1 MERTNVQLFAF
12 DMLPFVSNKKKEL
25 YSLHPADISIL
36 EAVYK
41 LRFITAEQIIR
52 FRGLS
57 LNSLPKLREK
67 LFILSGKSKQKP
79 ALPYLQR
86 FYQAR
91 ESPLGSLPF
100 VYALAKDGKKELGK
114 RGKDI
119 QVYARLREIIKRLP
133 NEIDHHLAI
142 NEVLIAALHVQK
154 YEPRVHLFD
163 FQHDFML
170 KHHPEKFTVSL
181 FKGTSNERVTP
192 SFCPDGVMDFRISRG
207 EGEKP
212 IPRRVFIEMDM
223 GTHERHEFK
232 KKIAAYIEFFSSG
245 TYAKHFDEVKNV
257 SVLFVTPKG
266 EERREKMRLWTRE
279 QFEKPLYSPHQ
290 YLNGFAP
297 GKDDYARFLFAS
309 VPDGALQPQETFVH
323 PLCYTCEKHAQP
335 EPLLRLPRI

>member
-1 MERTNVQLFAF
+1 MDRTNVQLLAF
-12 DMLPFVSNKKKEL
+12 DMQPFVASEKRTS
-25 YSLHPADISIL
+25 YTLHPADIALL
-36 EAVYK
+36 EAVYT
-41 LRFITAEQIIR
+41 LRFITAEQLIR

-67 LFILSGKSKQKP
+67 LFILAGKSKKRP

-142 NEVLIAALHVQK
+142 NEVLIAALHIHK
-154 YEPRVHLFD
+154 HEPRVRLFD

-181 FKGTSNERVTP
+181 FKGTSNEQVTP
-192 SFCPDGVMDFRISRG
+192 YFSPDGVIDFRINRG
-207 EGEKP
+207 EHDKP
-212 IPRRVFIEMDM
+212 IPRRVFLEMDM

-245 TYAKHFDEVKNV
+245 IYAKSFDDVTNV

-266 EERREKMRLWTRE
+266 VDRREKMRLWTRE
-279 QFEKPLYSPHQ
+279 QFDKPLYSPHQ
-290 YLNGFAP
+290 YLNGLASS
-297 GKDDYARFLFAS
+297 KDDYARFLFAA
-309 VPDGALQPQETFVH
+309 VPEGTLHPKETF
-323 PLCYTCEKHAQP
+323 LDSICYTCENHAHP
-335 EPLLRLPRI
+335 EPLLRLPH